1 MNVKQTK
8 EFFKENNIVALKA
21 DKGNVLRV
29 DEMIGFMQELGNP
42 EGAIPFYAIYGPGLD
57 KPITADALIT
67 RDWVYESL
75 KKAKGDASS
84 SEGSASLPDVD
95 VKTSNLDLQ
104 MLPGKG

>member
-21 DKGNVLRV
+21 DKGNELRV

-67 RDWVYESL
+67 RDWVYELSL
-75 KKAKGDASS
+75 IHI
-84 SEGSASLPDVD
+84 SEP
-95 VKTSNLDLQ
+95 TR
-104 MLPGKG
+104 PY